1 MTKPS
6 KETHPRE
13 WAIFSSIDVDDD
25 GKVDKSELMAA
36 CREIGLGDKTS
47 SLAESLDANH
57 DGLVD
62 FTEFVAGFSTVAS
75 MTAAAPVQ
83 AGWGDKGCFG
93 LGVAGNV
100 AGHMAQA
107 GMTQEASS
115 TPANIF
121 AFFVPDS
128 AKSSDES
135 GATNTPPPSTESH
148 NAAPVVERLHSFP
161 VTTNVVQY
169 PRVEGASKVQYS
181 TSHGRCTRFSFPPSP

>member
-1 MTKPS
+1 MTTPN

-25 GKVDKSELMAA
+25 GKVDKTELTDA
-36 CREIGLGDKTS
+36 CREMGLVERMN
-47 SLAESLDANH
+47 SLAELLDANH

-62 FTEFVAGFSTVAS
+62 FTEFVAGFSAVAS

-115 TPANIF
+115 TPANVF
-121 AFFVPDS
+121 AFFVPES
-128 AKSSDES
+128 VKNASSSKPITETSKDEEQHV
-135 GATNTPPPSTESH
+135 A
-148 NAAPVVERLHSFP
+148 VLDRLHSFP
-161 VTTNVVQY
+161 VTTNVVEY
-169 PRVEGASKVQYS
+169 PRVEGASKV
-181 TSHGRCTRFSFPPSP
+181 CTYVR